1 MNHLNEAR
9 EALVHSS
16 GIVVVTGAGVS
27 AESGI
32 PTFRA
37 GGTGAGL
44 WERYRPE
51 DLATPEA
58 FARDPLLV
66 WSWYDY
72 RRHLVLTASPNP
84 GHLAIARLL
93 LERDDAILVTQN
105 VDGLHQRALESVV
118 RASGDGGPG
127 SRACPDEKASGERAS
142 DEGASDEVAS
152 GDRLRAAMNRILPLH
167 GSLLEVRCS
176 SCSYR
181 IPDRNRIDA
190 SSIEA
195 LPHCPGCSALLR
207 PAVVWFGEMLDAE
220 VLDRAFAAAA
230 ESESC
235 LAAGTSAVVH
245 PAAAV
250 PVHTVRSGG
259 WLIEVNPQPT
269 PLSPMA
275 RWSFQALAGEV
286 LPALLGDGSRGLR
299 RENGDS

>member
-1 MNHLNEAR
+1 MNHLNQAR
-9 EALVHSS
+9 EALSRSS
-16 GIVVVTGAGVS
+16 GIMVVTGAGVS

-44 WERYRPE
+44 WEQYRPE

-58 FARDPLLV
+58 FGRDPLLV

-72 RRHLVLTASPNP
+72 RRRLVLAASPNP
-84 GHLAIARLL
+84 GHLAIAQLL
-93 LERDDAILVTQN
+93 LERDDVILVTQN
-105 VDGLHQRALESVV
+105 VDGLHQRALESLV
-118 RASGDGGPG
+118 RAPGPGGPG
-127 SRACPDEKASGERAS
+127 SRASS
-142 DEGASDEVAS
+142 DEGPSDEGVSDEVAPD
-152 GDRLRAAMNRILPLH
+152 DRVCTAMNRILPLH

-176 SCSYR
+176 ACSYR
-181 IPDRNRIDA
+181 SPDRDPIDA
-190 SSIEA
+190 SSVEA
-195 LPHCPGCSALLR
+195 LPHCPECAALLR
-207 PAVVWFGEMLDAE
+207 PAVVWFGEMLDGE
-220 VLDRAFAAAA
+220 LLDRAFAAAA
-230 ESESC
+230 ESEAC

-269 PLSPMA
+269 PLSSMA

-286 LPALLGDGSRGLR
+286 LPALLGDGARGAAP
-299 RENGDS
+299 